1 MTTEEVKTFLRGYQ
15 RAKESYRQL
24 LERIKVLESIL
35 TSISLDYER
44 EKVQSTPVDMATKIA
59 ALSDMRSEKIKYA
72 ENETRKMEEV
82 CNVIDRIDGTENII
96 LHRRYIEGQRWEE
109 IAVALNYTYRNVT
122 YLHGKALLKVKDI
135 LEKERQSFPTFS

>member
-1 MTTEEVKTFLRGYQ
+1 MTTEETKQFLWGFRDAQ
-15 RAKESYRQL
+15 RKYRQL
-24 LERIKVLESIL
+24 LERINELEAVL
-35 TSISLDYER
+35 TSISIDYSAER
-44 EKVQSTPVDMATKIA
+44 VQSTPADMADKIA
-59 ALSDMRSEKIKYA
+59 KLSDLRTEYIEKA
-72 ENETRKMEEV
+72 EEAVEKMEEI
-82 CNVIDRIDGTENII
+82 CSVIDKVGGVQGEI